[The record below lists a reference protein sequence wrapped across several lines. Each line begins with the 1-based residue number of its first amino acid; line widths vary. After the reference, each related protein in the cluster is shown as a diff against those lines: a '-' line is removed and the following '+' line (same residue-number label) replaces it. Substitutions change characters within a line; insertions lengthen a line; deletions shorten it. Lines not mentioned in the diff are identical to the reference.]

1 MDLFD
6 ENGNVLSY
14 EDFMFTYNFPIPFK
28 EFQQV
33 MKAIPNG
40 LKHLMKSH
48 LTFGGNERKFP
59 DLIVDGIK
67 IFSHSC
73 NNKHIRSIFQSNHK
87 ITPRGK
93 FFWNAQITGINWK
106 EAWLNPYK
114 FCMLNKVKEVHFKIK
129 STHVKPHYQN
139 PWTST
144 TNALFVLYTR
154 KTWPICFTTVI
165 YLKNFGLMIFLP
177 Q

>member
-114 FCMLNKVKEVHFKIK
+114 LCMQNKVKEVHFKILHK
-129 STHVKPHYQN
+129 IYPCKASLSKFMDIDNKCSFCTVHEEDLAH
-139 PWTST
+139 
-144 TNALFVLYTR
+144 LFYNCDLS
-154 KTWPICFTTVI
+154 
-165 YLKNFGLMIFLP
+165 
-177 Q
+177 